1 MQNRQ
6 IEADLVRLT
15 TRAIDIKLV
24 IDGDMH
30 ILQWRRRFLRDE
42 VLVDGRRQHE
52 TIGLFGK
59 EKMFGLIFGA
69 DEEGQGGERM
79 LFTVDPEDGD
89 WSGMTERAA
98 GVRLESAHGVLI
110 AHGTLD
116 PKNYEKPKNFNEFI
130 RKNFGMEW

>member
-24 IDGDMH
+24 IDGGMH

-59 EKMFGLIFGA
+59 EKMFGLVFGA
-69 DEEGQGGERM
+69 DEERQGGERM
-79 LFTVDPEDGD
+79 LFTVDPQYGD

-98 GVRLESAHGVLI
+98 GVRLEGAHGVLI
-110 AHGTLD
+110 AQGTLD
-116 PKNYEKPKNFNEFI
+116 PKNYEKPKNFNEFV